1 MSSQIDE
8 LINMTDLD
16 SLYSKLEEMK
26 ESALIRKFKIIA
38 EHRPLNNLISQYLV
52 YLVKYIKFNPKVIYD
67 IGAGC
72 TVFSIVAN
80 AVFPEADIYYF
91 DAFEDFKC
99 LYKKDKSF
107 IGCLSDED
115 DKTVKFY
122 DDASTGDYRVKSY
135 YKSEFSTDRYDEL
148 KTYKL
153 DTVVKQNNFPLPDL
167 VKINTCG
174 SEYDIVKGGSETISN
189 AKYIIATLQNEELFK
204 DAVLASKAGPY
215 IESLN
220 FKVKEVLNCYD
231 TALLDYVFENKNL

>member
-26 ESALIRKFKIIA
+26 YSALISKFKTIA
-38 EHRPLNNLISQYLV
+38 ENRPLNNLISQYLV
-52 YLVKYIKFNPKVIYD
+52 YLKKFIKFNPKVIYD

-115 DKTVKFY
+115 DKIVKFY
-122 DDASTGDYRVKSY
+122 DDATNGDYRVKSY
-135 YKSEFSTDRYDEL
+135 YKPESSSGRYDEL

-153 DTVVKQNNFPLPDL
+153 DTVVKKYNFPLPDL

-174 SEYDIVKGGSETISN
+174 SEYDIIKGGSETISN
-189 AKYIIATLQNEELFK
+189 AKYIITTLQNEELFK

-231 TALLDYVFENKNL
+231 TPLLDYVFENKNL